1 MKRFLTLALLFVAL
15 SVQAEEGQPYH
26 LPFDSKTLFGSSFKK
41 DYQEVKMP
49 EYKPLDEISWSGI
62 PLFLAGIFIKG
73 EKDKFQ
79 QNYNDS
85 HVNAR
90 LVSSFS
96 TSIDDYLQYFG
107 PAMTLGLKVS
117 GVEGRSDWIRFLSS
131 AVMTYAC
138 EAILVNGIKYTS
150 RELRPD
156 GSTRN
161 SWPSGHTAT
170 AFAGATLLHKEYG
183 LTRSPWYSVLGYSV
197 ATSTAVMRVLNNR
210 HWVSDVFSGAGIGI
224 MSGELAYAL
233 SHVIFKNQRLV
244 TDNLAAYQDLRTNPS
259 FFGLS
264 MGVGFGSHHLDFED
278 AEDMPSSA
286 QAIKLSFQTAT
297 VVGIEGAYFLTK
309 NVGVGGRLRVSTMP
323 IKGWNDFIH
332 VGYETTQKD
341 LEQLLNADKTIPQ
354 ASIDA
359 MQADL
364 VTNHEYEVISGHLA
378 EFSLDGGLYFNFP
391 LSSRLAIGTKA
402 LVGGS
407 TMQSLDISAHYAGKQ
422 KTLLYDMTV
431 KNNELSKLTIHDF
444 TTKQG
449 ADCQPLTYDSE
460 WDFFLLSGSRS
471 MKYGTGVSL
480 TYAHNNNFSWRV
492 FVDYDYTR
500 KSFTLTYNPNEFM
513 RTAMPEVYGLAT
525 LLNYD
530 LNPKSY
536 TLERD
541 LHRWTLGAAFNVSF

>member
-1 MKRFLTLALLFVAL
+1 MKRFLTLAFLCVAL

-26 LPFDSKTLFGSSFKK
+26 LPFDSKTLFGSSLKQY
-41 DYQEVKMP
+41 DQEMQIP
-49 EYKPLDEISWSGI
+49 DIKPLDEISWSGV
-62 PLFLAGIFIKG
+62 PLFLAGIIIKG
-73 EKDKFQ
+73 EKNKFQ

-90 LVSSFS
+90 LVSSFR

-117 GVEGRSDWIRFLSS
+117 GVEGRSDWVRFLSS
-131 AVMTYAC
+131 AAMTYAF

-156 GSTRN
+156 GTTRN

-183 LTRSPWYSVLGYSV
+183 LTRSPWYSLLGYSV

-233 SHVIFKNQRLV
+233 SHVIFKDQRLV
-244 TDNLAAYQDLRTNPS
+244 SDYLVTHQDLRTNPS

-264 MGVGFGSHHLDFED
+264 MGIGLGSHHLDFED
-278 AEDMPSSA
+278 ADALPSSA
-286 QAIKLSFQTAT
+286 QTIKLSFQTAT
-297 VVGIEGAYFLTK
+297 VVGVEGAYFLTK

-341 LEQLLNADKTIPQ
+341 IEHLLNADKTIPQ
-354 ASIDA
+354 PNIDA

-364 VTNHEYEVISGHLA
+364 VTTKEYEVISGHLA
-378 EFSLDGGLYFNFP
+378 DFSLDGGLYFNFP

-407 TMQSLDISAHYAGKQ
+407 TMQSLDLSAHYTGNQ
-422 KTLLYDMTV
+422 KRLQYDMTV
-431 KNNELSKLTIHDF
+431 QNNVLTNLKVKDYS
-444 TTKQG
+444 TRLDANG
-449 ADCQPLTYDSE
+449 QPMTYDSE

-480 TYAHNNNFSWRV
+480 TYSHNNNFSWRV
-492 FVDYDYTR
+492 FVDYDYTQ